1 MEDRII
7 RIKEVINLTGI
18 PRSTLYLYIT
28 KGEFPKQIQLTQGS
42 VGWRLKEVVAFIN
55 SRQQVS

>member
-18 PRSTLYLYIT
+18 PRSTIYLYIA
-28 KGEFPKQIQLTQGS
+28 KGEFPK
-42 VGWRLKEVVAFIN
+42 
-55 SRQQVS
+55 